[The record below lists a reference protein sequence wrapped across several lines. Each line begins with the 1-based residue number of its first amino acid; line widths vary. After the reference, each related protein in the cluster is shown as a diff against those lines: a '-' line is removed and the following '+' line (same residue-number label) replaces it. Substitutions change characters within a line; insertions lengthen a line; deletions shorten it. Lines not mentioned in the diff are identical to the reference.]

1 MTIRSLV
8 LNNLKQI
15 PAGSVLSAQGPLFA
29 VALALFGPGTK
40 KTYIYVDGF
49 NLYYGAVKGTPL
61 RWLNPVELARQVLPL
76 GHQIEKLKYFT
87 ARVSGAADPGAP
99 ARQQQYLRA
108 LTTLPEVESHFGS
121 FLSKT
126 IWRPLTNLPLAE
138 EEIKA
143 NPIVTLPTAAT
154 YEVTGSR
161 AQRLPLNKYPSG
173 TTRHKKTRRKR
184 VHPLRDSVVAEV
196 HAMEEKG
203 SDVNLAAHLLNDAWK
218 NVFDVAAVI
227 SNDTDL
233 IAPIQMV
240 TIERQ
245 KTVFVVC
252 PGRWQASPKLVAV
265 ASHVRHIRKAMLTAA
280 QFPDPIPGTTIKK
293 PASW

>member
-1 MTIRSLV
+1 MT
-8 LNNLKQI
+8 
-15 PAGSVLSAQGPLFA
+15 
-29 VALALFGPGTK
+29 
-40 KTYIYVDGF
+40 
-49 NLYYGAVKGTPL
+49 
-61 RWLNPVELARQVLPL
+61 RQVLPA

-87 ARVSGAADPGAP
+87 ARVSGAVDPGAP
-99 ARQQQYLRA
+99 ARQQQYLSA
-108 LTTLPEVESHFGS
+108 LKTLPEVEIHFGS

-138 EEIKA
+138 KEIKA
-143 NPIVTLPTAAT
+143 NPIITLPVAAT

-161 AQRLPLNKYPSG
+161 PQRLPLDKYPSG
-173 TTRHKKTRRKR
+173 TTRHRKVRRKR
-184 VHPLRDSVVAEV
+184 VRPLSNAVVAEV
-196 HAMEEKG
+196 HTMEEKG

-245 KTVFVVC
+245 KTVFVIC
-252 PGRWQASPKLVAV
+252 PGRWEASPKLVAV

-280 QFPDPIPGTTIKK
+280 QFPNPIPGTTINK